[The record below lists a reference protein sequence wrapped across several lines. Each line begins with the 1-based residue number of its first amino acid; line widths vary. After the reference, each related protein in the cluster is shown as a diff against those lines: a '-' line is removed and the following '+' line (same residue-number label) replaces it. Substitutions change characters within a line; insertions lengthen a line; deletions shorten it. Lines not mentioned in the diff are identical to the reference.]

1 MSILQIEKLRRRWLI
16 HRLRSNY
23 QPIELSPV
31 RTKNF
36 RPIQCSSYKLVPV
49 SPSPSWFFVNPW
61 KGGYVSLGQAP
72 AGTMWVLI
80 RETGFS

>member
-1 MSILQIEKLRRRWLI
+1 MAA
-16 HRLRSNY
+16 
-23 QPIELSPV
+23 
-31 RTKNF
+31 
-36 RPIQCSSYKLVPV
+36 
-49 SPSPSWFFVNPW
+49 WFFVNPW